1 MLNTAGAYFI
11 RESGGTFLGDKGHSC
26 HPRIQCKYRYYKRK
40 FQIIRAKK
48 VHKSSHGLDFL
59 NFILPLSRLSNAQ
72 MHLALHSLLHR
83 FSPWPFSSKLEW
95 LIWLI
100 EKVHIR
106 ITFL

>member
-48 VHKSSHGLDFL
+48 VHKSSHWY
-59 NFILPLSRLSNAQ
+59 ILPRHGHFQASQNKELPSAIIVTTRPN
-72 MHLALHSLLHR
+72 
-83 FSPWPFSSKLEW
+83 
-95 LIWLI
+95 
-100 EKVHIR
+100 
-106 ITFL
+106 